1 MTSRIISI
9 AILGAFLWEA
19 TAQTPISDGSS
30 GATETEYLKL
40 LEQDDAAQTDADRW
54 IREAKEFEV
63 AGAGESRET
72 LVARIEQRFDA
83 VRKRYEE
90 FLQKYPR
97 HVQARLA
104 YGSFLNETRDEDKG
118 VEQWERAREIDPKHP
133 AAWNNLAN
141 HYGHRGPV
149 KKAFEYYEQAIVLAP
164 DEPVY
169 LQNLATTT
177 YLFRKDAKE
186 HYGFTED
193 QVFDRAIDL
202 YRKAV
207 KMDPKNFPLA
217 TDYAQTFY
225 GIKPLRVDDALRAW
239 NEALAVANDQLER
252 DGVYLHLAR
261 IELMSGRFNEARK
274 HLSIVTN
281 QMYNPLKER
290 LARNLDEKEAKA
302 SEAPGP
308 QNIKQ

>member
-252 DGVYLHLAR
+252 DGVYIHLAR